1 MAGNKVFI
9 SQTSR
14 SGFSPHSSYMREEN
28 WGAEPQLP
36 LGMGMREDTRD
47 QRGEKSSDTVLQIL
61 IHLIVMMTIWN
72 SFDPQFRDEK
82 TKF

>member
-1 MAGNKVFI
+1 
-9 SQTSR
+9 
-14 SGFSPHSSYMREEN
+14 MREEN

-82 TKF
+82 TSSRGYQFEPDLPESINIKWIK